1 MFSRLFRKTPFK
13 NMHGYIIYVRREK
26 LVWLNHVNSVAI
38 ELLVA
43 KKCQSFLNLCPNCL
57 SNTNVFTSFLKR

>member
-1 MFSRLFRKTPFK
+1 MKRMFARNFLLTHVSRLYKKAPFK

-38 ELLVA
+38 ELLVT
-43 KKCQSFLNLCPNCL
+43 K
-57 SNTNVFTSFLKR
+57 